1 MRKIS
6 LVLTCGVRQAM
17 YRKLSHVSLCKKTRH
32 ELNSANDTSN
42 RVWKKVAT
50 DLVRFARTC
59 RHTETFHVLRSTTLA
74 STSCRYDGYE
84 SGTGLFSYS
93 WIMTLWDPEST
104 SSSSPTSPPTFEESD
119 ITNGASVVDLSS
131 PALADLVITFVNS
144 TGLVTGDTWT
154 ILISSCG
161 ADNPLNAAASATLT
175 SEDGTAEVNQLTL
188 DRGYEGSVAGSQE
201 VYSVNQHFTVRGSG
215 GEQNSVEREADE
227 MGKTNCAILV
237 H

>member
-1 MRKIS
+1 MR
-6 LVLTCGVRQAM
+6 
-17 YRKLSHVSLCKKTRH
+17 
-32 ELNSANDTSN
+32 
-42 RVWKKVAT
+42 
-50 DLVRFARTC
+50 
-59 RHTETFHVLRSTTLA
+59 
-74 STSCRYDGYE
+74 RYDGYDDGN
-84 SGTGLFSYS
+84 SLFGYS
-93 WIMTLWDPEST
+93 WGMTVWNPDST
-104 SSSSPTSPPTFEESD
+104 SSSSATFADVSGG
-119 ITNGASVVDLSS
+119 TSVVDLSS
-131 PALADLVITFVNS
+131 TALAADLVITFVDS
-144 TGLVTGDTWT
+144 AGLVTGDTWT

-188 DRGYEGSVAGSQE
+188 DRGYEGRVAGSQE